1 MEGSSM
7 RLSTRNQLNAK
18 VTEVNLGEVMA
29 TVKVELP
36 DGQTIT
42 SSITKEA
49 ALDLELAVGDAV
61 VALVK
66 STEVVLGKE

>member
-1 MEGSSM
+1 M

-18 VTEVNLGEVMA
+18 ATEVNLGEVMA

-42 SSITKEA
+42 SSIRRRR
-49 ALDLELAVGDAV
+49 L
-61 VALVK
+61 
-66 STEVVLGKE
+66 SIWS

>member
-1 MEGSSM
+1 M

-18 VTEVNLGEVMA
+18 VTEVSLGEVMA

-42 SSITKEA
+42 SSIRRRR
-49 ALDLELAVGDAV
+49 L
-61 VALVK
+61 
-66 STEVVLGKE
+66 SIWS